1 MPAGRPSIYESWMA
15 EKALELLSAGKSLTY
30 VAAKIG
36 VSRETVYAWK
46 QDISEFSDSVKKGLA
61 LSQAHWE
68 DVLEQAATGANP
80 DANPA
85 TLIFTMK
92 NRFREDW
99 PDTQA
104 VKQQLSGGVM
114 VGHKNEKDMTDD
126 EIIAYLKG

>member
-1 MPAGRPSIYESWMA
+1 MPAGRPTEYESWMA
-15 EKALELLSAGKSLTY
+15 EKALELLSQGKSLTY
-30 VAAKIG
+30 CAAKIG
-36 VSRETVYAWK
+36 VARSTVYEWK
-46 QDISEFSDSVKKGLA
+46 ESIAEFSDAVNKGLA
-61 LSQAHWE
+61 LAQAHWE
-68 DVLEQAATGANP
+68 DVLQDAATGANP